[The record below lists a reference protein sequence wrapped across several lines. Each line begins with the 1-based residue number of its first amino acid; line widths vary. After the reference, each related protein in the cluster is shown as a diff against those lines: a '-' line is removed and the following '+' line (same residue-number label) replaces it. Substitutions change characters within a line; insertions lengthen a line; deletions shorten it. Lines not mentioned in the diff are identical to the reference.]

1 MANTK
6 ATTTSKNSKQKKSA
20 GQGGPVWDWAA
31 GHGPVT
37 GALSATTGAFAVATT
52 GAATGMPPTW
62 ALAVGAAG
70 AIGHTAAGIRL
81 KNAGRTI
88 AARASS
94 WLITAGWTTWAT
106 AHGPLTW
113 QALGS
118 LAVIG
123 TGMATATR
131 STNLYEEAREEE
143 AAAAEQR
150 AVALEL
156 SAERRAIAEE
166 WVERIRRVC
175 GISVR
180 VLAVEHWPTGT
191 GFTLDAELP
200 GGTTYDQISTRAA
213 ALSADAHLPHGCTA
227 AASPGIHQG
236 RTLIDV
242 ATVNVL
248 ETEVPYP
255 SDYAP
260 LSLHTGIPW
269 GYRSNAEQIQTYLRE
284 QCALVVG
291 PTGSGKTNMVHVIL
305 AGFAR
310 ATDVLTFV
318 IDLNAGSAGLS
329 WVLPAL
335 NHHPAPGER
344 PMRPGIDWLAGT
356 VKEAHVMLDAV
367 LRIGKQR
374 KIAYQ
379 GLMAKEDTDL
389 LPIGPSIPQ
398 IMLVIDEGAEILT
411 STDKVL
417 KELAKKILEVIRM
430 LRAMGIR
437 TVLTALGS
445 TGAVLGNLM
454 IRREAKVRVA
464 LTGGEKEGMDLGK
477 LFPGTR
483 GLKVDQ
489 APYKGSGFMGT
500 PESPAALFKCW
511 RILPSQIRE
520 IVAATSERHPTLDA
534 VSAKAAGDAY
544 ARRWDADRIA
554 WMHNPQPT
562 PITPGAGQGEEG
574 RRGLN
579 LSALREDRP
588 AAEQGQGAE
597 ADRLADAFMR
607 EIDEQFG
614 TTPEPTPKRERPQR
628 PGLNLSALREDR
640 PAEPESSEPSTSS
653 TDAVPPLLQQAYD
666 AVTAAGGR
674 MHTADLATQLG
685 IDTTELG
692 TELSRILRAVGV
704 ERPGKGTVRAGN
716 GESRTGYLAE
726 TLSEAI
732 RRYHNPQ

>member
-1 MANTK
+1 MT
-6 ATTTSKNSKQKKSA
+6 KNSSTKQQAKAVS
-20 GQGGPVWDWAA
+20 GPAWDWAA

-37 GALSATTGAFAVATT
+37 GALSATTGAFAVAAT
-52 GAATGMPPTW
+52 GAATGMPPGW
-62 ALAVGAAG
+62 ALAIGAAG

-94 WLITAGWTTWAT
+94 WLISAGWTTWAT
-106 AHGPLTW
+106 AHGPLSW
-113 QALGS
+113 KALGS

-123 TGMATATR
+123 VGMATATR

-143 AAAAEQR
+143 AIEAEQR
-150 AVALEL
+150 QIALEL
-156 SAERRAIAEE
+156 SAERREIAAE
-166 WVERIRRVC
+166 WMDRIQRVC
-175 GISVR
+175 GITVR
-180 VLAVEHWPTGT
+180 VLAVEKWETGT
-191 GFTLDAELP
+191 GFTIDAELP
-200 GGTTYDQISTRAA
+200 GGTTYDRIAGHAA

-227 AASPGIHQG
+227 TASPGIHQG

-248 ETEVPYP
+248 ETEQTYP
-255 SDYAP
+255 ADYAP

-269 GYRSNAEQIQTYLRE
+269 GYRSNAEKIQTYLRE

-310 ATDVLTFV
+310 AVDVLTFV

-335 NHHPAPGER
+335 HHQPAKGER

-356 VKEAHVMLDAV
+356 VEEAHRMLDAV
-367 LRIGKQR
+367 LRIGRQR
-374 KIAYQ
+374 KISYQ
-379 GLMAKEDTDL
+379 ALMAREDTDL
-389 LPIGPSIPQ
+389 LPIGPKIPQ
-398 IMLVIDEGAEILT
+398 VMLVIDEGAEILA
-411 STDKVL
+411 STDKAM
-417 KELAKKILEVIRM
+417 KRLATKILEVIRL
-430 LRAMGIR
+430 LRAMGVR

-477 LFPGTR
+477 MFPGSR
-483 GLKVDQ
+483 GLKVEQ

-511 RILPSQIRE
+511 RILPSQISE
-520 IVAATSERHPTLDA
+520 IVAATSDRHPTLDT
-534 VSAKAAGDAY
+534 VSAEAAGEDY

-554 WMHNPQPT
+554 WMHDT
-562 PITPGAGQGEEG
+562 GRTTPGIPTTGDSEGEPQQ
-574 RRGLN
+574 GLN
-579 LSALREDRP
+579 LTALREPQTEQTGESDEDRVV
-588 AAEQGQGAE
+588 
-597 ADRLADAFMR
+597 DAFMR
-607 EIDEQFG
+607 QIDEQFG
-614 TTPEPTPKRERPQR
+614 TTPEPAARPEQPRTER

-640 PAEPESSEPSTSS
+640 EPAPEPESGARSGRDDGPEWF
-653 TDAVPPLLQQAYD
+653 TDAITAI
-666 AVTAAGGR
+666 ANAGAAG
-674 MHTADLATQLG
+674 MKPSAVADHVG
-685 IDTTELG
+685 
-692 TELSRILRAVGV
+692 LSRQAVRDALKAAAARG
-704 ERPGKGTVRAGN
+704 ELIYRDN
-716 GESRTGYLAE
+716 GPHSVYVHPDHA
-726 TLSEAI
+726 
-732 RRYHNPQ
+732 